1 MQHLNES
8 AVNGVILVAG
18 MVVIV
23 SSADGASWDVL
34 VKVAAT
40 VAVFWASH
48 VFAGLVAHLG
58 DEHAGDPSGGVR
70 LFSAARYSL
79 AHSWGMLAAALVP
92 VSVLMLGATG
102 VIADER
108 AIWGSLW
115 VAVAMLAL
123 LGYLEVAPWLRSV
136 WQRIVGAAITAALG
150 VLLILLKAAVH

>member
-8 AVNGVILVAG
+8 AVHGVILVAG

-23 SSADGASWDVL
+23 SGADGASWDVL

-40 VAVFWASH
+40 VGVFWASH

-70 LFSAARYSL
+70 LFSAARSSL
-79 AHSWGMLAAALVP
+79 AHAWGMLAAALVP

-102 VIADER
+102 VITDEQ

-115 VAVAMLAL
+115 VASRCSPCSATWRSRRGCGRPGSASRVPPSPR
-123 LGYLEVAPWLRSV
+123 PW
-136 WQRIVGAAITAALG
+136 GCC
-150 VLLILLKAAVH
+150 